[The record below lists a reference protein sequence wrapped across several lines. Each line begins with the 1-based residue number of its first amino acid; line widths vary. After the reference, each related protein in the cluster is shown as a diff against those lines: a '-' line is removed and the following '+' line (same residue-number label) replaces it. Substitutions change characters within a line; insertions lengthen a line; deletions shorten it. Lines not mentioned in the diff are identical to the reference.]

1 MGQTFQILSLDGGGV
16 RGLFSAAILSSIEQ
30 DLKTNIQDHFDL
42 IVGTSTGGI
51 IAIGLGLGLESKL
64 LVDFY
69 VRHCSQIFKN
79 PFRLR
84 SALQWIRRKY
94 PAEPLNKAVH
104 SVLGDKLF
112 GQSAKRLVI
121 PSYNL
126 GADDVYLF
134 RTPHHARLKRDWRV
148 PAWQVA
154 LATAAAPTFFPAFRS
169 IGRHRLIDG
178 GVWANN
184 PAMVGLVEAVG
195 TLEVEMPNIKILSI
209 GTYDAINTRPERL
222 DKGGKI
228 SWSRD
233 AAAVDV
239 ILRAQSIGVSNQ
251 VRFLLGTDRFLR
263 IDPRV
268 PGADISLDEP
278 CQADDLIS
286 RAAHHSRIFMPEI
299 ERIFC
304 GHTASP
310 YQPLYKMED

>member
-1 MGQTFQILSLDGGGV
+1 MEQTFQILSLDGGGI

-30 DLKTNIQDHFDL
+30 DLKTSIREHFDL

-51 IAIGLGLGLESKL
+51 IAIGLGLGLESKS

-69 VRHCSQIFKN
+69 LHHCSQIFKN
-79 PFRLR
+79 PFRMR
-84 SALQWIRRKY
+84 SVLQWVRRKY
-94 PAEPLNKAVH
+94 PAEPLSKALQ

-112 GQSAKRLVI
+112 GHSTKRLVI

-126 GADDVYLF
+126 GDDDVYLF
-134 RTPHHARLKRDWRV
+134 RTPHHVRLRRDWRV

-154 LATAAAPTFFPAFRS
+154 LATASAPTFFPAFHDVS
-169 IGRHRLIDG
+169 RHRLIDG

-184 PAMVGLVEAVG
+184 PAMVGLVEAIG
-195 TLEVEMPNIKILSI
+195 TLDAKMTDIKILSI
-209 GTYDAINTRPERL
+209 GTYDAVNTRPARL
-222 DKGGKI
+222 DEGGKV
-228 SWSRD
+228 SWGRG
-233 AAAVDV
+233 AAVVDV

-268 PGADISLDEP
+268 PGADISLDLP

-304 GHTASP
+304 GRTAAP
-310 YQPLYKMED
+310 YQPLYEMGA